1 VDQVSKEQ
9 IPQLLREKTELQGR
23 INKLIDLAETGDPG
37 GLLVR
42 LQTRQWELARVDAKL
57 KVALGKTKLTTTK
70 EELRKLVYQSIEN
83 LVGVLKED
91 VVLAR
96 TVLQKHIKKLRLF
109 SGGSTGNTEA
119 YIVGEVD
126 LFSSSPD
133 GNDGVLLRCEDIL
146 TPQQHTDPY
155 YRFAMP
161 LYPNLEEC
169 VLVEP
174 LYQLLLAQPEL
185 SLAARTPGAWAKL
198 LRGAVGDDWYG
209 KRPLG
214 SGAIG
219 RCFGR
224 HRHILEQRLNIIK
237 TKSTAVTGWHYQLSI
252 RPDANIVDAG
262 LMNETAA

>member
-1 VDQVSKEQ
+1 MITVDKSPK
-9 IPQLLREKTELQGR
+9 R
-23 INKLIDLAETGDPG
+23 
-37 GLLVR
+37 
-42 LQTRQWELARVDAKL
+42 
-57 KVALGKTKLTTTK
+57 
-70 EELRKLVYQSIEN
+70 S
-83 LVGVLKED
+83 
-91 VVLAR
+91 
-96 TVLQKHIKKLRLF
+96 
-109 SGGSTGNTEA
+109 STGFPPERTHQRESL
-119 YIVGEVD
+119 VW
-126 LFSSSPD
+126 SSKWKN
-133 GNDGVLLRCEDIL
+133 GFCCIL
-146 TPQQHTDPY
+146 TPQQHTDFH

-161 LYPNLEEC
+161 ALCASGRVSSCRTASSVAPC
-169 VLVEP
+169 PTGVE
-174 LYQLLLAQPEL
+174 
-185 SLAARTPGAWAKL
+185 LAARRPGAWAKL